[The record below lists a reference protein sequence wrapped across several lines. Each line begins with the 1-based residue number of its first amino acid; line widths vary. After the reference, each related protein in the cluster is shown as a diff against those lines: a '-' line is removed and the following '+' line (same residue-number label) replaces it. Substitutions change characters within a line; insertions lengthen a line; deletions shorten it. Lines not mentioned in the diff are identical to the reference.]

1 MKLPARL
8 VNVGERCSKNLTLS
22 EENIKSFATRVED
35 FNPLHHDAEYA
46 AQSRFGGLIA
56 SGTQPV
62 AYFMAMLA
70 SHFCDERQPLG
81 LEFSMKLR
89 KAAHLGD
96 TLTMSWEVTESHWKE
111 SLNGDMVT
119 LTGQIVNQR
128 GETVTVGCAKIL
140 VMPKSSTAATD
151 TDRAAHA

>member
-1 MKLPARL
+1 MNPETLLCDGCLRTLDEIATWSQLSAEQQRRL
-8 VNVGERCSKNLTLS
+8 RATL
-22 EENIKSFATRVED
+22 R
-35 FNPLHHDAEYA
+35 
-46 AQSRFGGLIA
+46 QRRGGLIA